1 MAALHSENP
10 GSQENSS
17 MVLPDYTETISRLF
31 RKHSYTALQKV
42 LSRLFPSDLARIL
55 DGYTED
61 EAAKIFF
68 LIPSH
73 RLAASTLKYMGQTL
87 RNHLMQ
93 DFAPE
98 KLLPILEELPPD
110 DRADIIGHLDSSLA
124 KRFMGGLDEESM
136 REVADLLQYD
146 ADTAGG
152 LMTPD
157 FFALPVDTTVGAA
170 IDAVRSLPY
179 IEMVFYLYVLDDK
192 RRLVGVS
199 SLRQL
204 ILNDPGKTLA
214 EIMNP
219 RTIKVLTN
227 TPSSEV
233 AEMVRHY
240 RLLGVPVVDDM
251 EVLVGVVT
259 VDDVINT
266 MEQEIT
272 EDLLKLSG
280 TVPPEVVQYPFFKT
294 FTMRLPWLLVALV
307 GGLLA
312 SGVIHLFG
320 PLVGDNMVH
329 LAAFI
334 PLVMNMASRVGT
346 TTATVAAHGAAL
358 RGTRMGQFTRLFA
371 MEIGVGLLQGCT
383 NGLVAGLTAWVFFQ
397 DNRLGQIVGIAVLL
411 NMLFGALVA
420 LILSVVSDTLR
431 LKPDLLSGRILSTIL
446 DLIGVFIYFVIAR
459 LVLGA

>member
-1 MAALHSENP
+1 
-10 GSQENSS
+10 
-17 MVLPDYTETISRLF
+17 MVPPDYAETISRLF

-42 LSRLFPSDLARIL
+42 LSRMFPSDLARIL
-55 DGYTED
+55 DRYTEE

-73 RLAASTLKYMGQTL
+73 RLAASTLKYMGPEL
-87 RNHLMQ
+87 RNHLLQ
-93 DFAPE
+93 EFAPE

-110 DRADIIGHLDSSLA
+110 DRADIIGRLDSGLA

-136 REVADLLQYD
+136 REVEDLLQYE

-157 FFALPVDTTVGAA
+157 FFALSVDTTVGAA

-179 IEMVFYLYVLDDK
+179 IEMVFYLYVLDD
-192 RRLVGVS
+192 RRHLVGVS

-227 TPSSEV
+227 TPSTEV
-233 AEMVRHY
+233 AEMVKHY

-251 EVLVGVVT
+251 GVLVGVVT
-259 VDDVINT
+259 VDDVIST
-266 MEQEIT
+266 MEQEMT
-272 EDLLKLSG
+272 EDLLKLSASQPEIAHHSWLQ
-280 TVPPEVVQYPFFKT
+280 TVRI
-294 FTMRLPWLLVALV
+294 RLPWLLSALG

-312 SGVIHLFG
+312 SGVIMLFRDLLG
-320 PLVGDNMVH
+320 SQIA

-334 PLVMNMASRVGT
+334 PLVMNMAGSVGI
-346 TTATVAAHGAAL
+346 TTASMVAGVGAGQGRLRQFARLAGTELTVALTQGSIHAL
-358 RGTRMGQFTRLFA
+358 VGGMATWMLFQERRLA
-371 MEIGVGLLQGCT
+371 MVVGLSLLCSM
-383 NGLVAGLTAWVFFQ
+383 VFAAIFS
-397 DNRLGQIVGIAVLL
+397 LL
-411 NMLFGALVA
+411 WA
-420 LILSVVSDTLR
+420 IISDKLPI
-431 LKPDLLSGRILSTIL
+431 KPTHVSGRLLAPAL
-446 DLIGVFIYFVIAR
+446 DIMGVLFYFVIAG

>member
-1 MAALHSENP
+1 MATPQLDPLGNRET
-10 GSQENSS
+10 NSH
-17 MVLPDYTETISRLF
+17 DYAETISRLF
-31 RKHSYTALQKV
+31 RKHSFTALQKV
-42 LSRLFPSDLARIL
+42 LSRLFSSDLARIL
-55 DGYTED
+55 DGYTID

-73 RLAASTLKYMGQTL
+73 RQAASTLKYMGEEL

-93 DFAPE
+93 EFAPE

-110 DRADIIGHLDSSLA
+110 DRADIIGRLDSSLA

-152 LMTPD
+152 LMTPE
-157 FFALPVDTTVGAA
+157 FFALSVDTTVGAA

-179 IEMVFYLYVLDDK
+179 FEMVFYLYILDDR

-204 ILNDPGKTLA
+204 ILNDPSKTLA

-227 TPSSEV
+227 TPSAEV
-233 AEMVRHY
+233 AEIVRRY

-259 VDDVINT
+259 VDDVIST

-272 EDLLKLSG
+272 EDLMKSAVSPQ
-280 TVPPEVVQYPFFKT
+280 TEVVHHSFSKNI
-294 FTMRLPWLLVALV
+294 TMRLPWLLLALA
-307 GGLLA
+307 GALLT
-312 SGVIHLFG
+312 GEVIHFFS
-320 PLVGDNMVH
+320 PLLGNTLV
-329 LAAFI
+329 LAAFM
-334 PLVMNMASRVGT
+334 PLVMNMTGNMATSTAAAS
-346 TTATVAAHGAAL
+346 AKAL
-358 RGTRMGQFTRLFA
+358 GNRGGQVSSFARLFF
-371 MEIGVGLLQGCT
+371 METGIGLILGSLSALIGGVATWQLLKDGVLAQ
-383 NGLVAGLTAWVFFQ
+383 V
-397 DNRLGQIVGIAVLL
+397 VGITILINSLL
-411 NMLFGALVA
+411 GILLTLFFAKT
-420 LILSVVSDTLR
+420 SERLR
-431 LKPDLLSGRILSTIL
+431 TRPEFFSGRISRPLL
-446 DLIGVFIYFVIAR
+446 DLIGVAIYFSLAKVMF
-459 LVLGA
+459 GG